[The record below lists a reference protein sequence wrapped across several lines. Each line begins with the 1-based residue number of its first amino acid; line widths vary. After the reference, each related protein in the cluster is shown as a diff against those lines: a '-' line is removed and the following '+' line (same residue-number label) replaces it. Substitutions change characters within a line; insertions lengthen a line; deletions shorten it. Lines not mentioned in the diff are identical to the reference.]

1 MEVVRVAYTLE
12 QCWHRVPGGTAV
24 AALEVARAMPTV
36 RPDVQLLGVAGR
48 HGDDPAVDFDLSI
61 DVAGLPVA
69 GAALYETSLRLR
81 WPRVES
87 VWPDADVVHC
97 TSIIP
102 FATRRPMVATVH
114 DLAFLRHPDYF
125 TRRGN
130 AVFRRS
136 LAALR
141 RRADM
146 VLCSSRATLDDCR
159 EAGFTDDRLRHV
171 PLGVRHV
178 DVDDDAVDRVRAE
191 RSLPAEFVLFV
202 GTLEPRKNLAR
213 LVRAHATRPDLPPL
227 VVAGAEGWG
236 DLGVAPSP
244 RVTFVGHVD
253 DASLHA
259 LYRAASAFVYPS
271 VLEGFGLPVLEAM
284 AQATPVVTSA
294 TTSTAEVA
302 GGAAVLVDPLNEES
316 IADGIVRVL
325 AESAQWSE
333 AGRRRAAAM
342 TWAATAS
349 LTAAVYDE
357 VAGG

>member
-36 RPDVQLLGVAGR
+36 RPDVHLLGVSGR
-48 HGDDPAVDFDLSI
+48 HAEDPAVDFDLSI

-87 VWPDADVVHC
+87 VWPDVDVVHC

-102 FATRRPMVATVH
+102 FATRRTMVATIH

-130 AVFRRS
+130 AVFGRS

-178 DVDDDAVDRVRAE
+178 DVGDDAVDRIRAE

-227 VVAGAEGWG
+227 VVAGAHGWG
-236 DLGVAPSP
+236 DLDVAPSA
-244 RVTFVGHVD
+244 RVTFVGHVG
-253 DASLHA
+253 DAALHA

-284 AQATPVVTSA
+284 SHATPVVTSA

-302 GGAAVLVDPLNEES
+302 GGAAVLVDPLDEES
-316 IADGIVRVL
+316 IADGIVRAL
-325 AESAQWSE
+325 AESAHWSE

-357 VAGG
+357 VAGR

>member
-12 QCWHRVPGGTAV
+12 QCWHRVPGGTA
-24 AALEVARAMPTV
+24 ASALEVARAMHEV
-36 RPDVQLLGVAGR
+36 RPDVHLLGVSGR
-48 HGDDPAVDFDLSI
+48 HTQDPSVDFDLSI

-87 VWPDADVVHC
+87 VWPDAELVHC

-102 FATRRPMVATVH
+102 FATKRRMVATVH
-114 DLAFLRHPDYF
+114 DLAFLHHPEYF

-141 RRADM
+141 RRADL

-159 EAGFTDDRLRHV
+159 EAGFDDDRLRHV
-171 PLGVRHV
+171 PLGVRHI
-178 DVDDDAVDRVRAE
+178 DVDEQDVDRVRGAYD
-191 RSLPAEFVLFV
+191 LPSEFLLFV

-213 LVRAHATRPDLPPL
+213 LVRAHATRPELPPL
-227 VVAGAEGWG
+227 VVAGAQGWG
-236 DLGVAPSP
+236 DLEVAPSS
-244 RVTFVGHVD
+244 RVLFVGHVD

-259 LYRAASAFVYPS
+259 MYRSASALVYPS
-271 VLEGFGLPVLEAM
+271 IREGFGLPVLEAM
-284 AQATPVVTSA
+284 SQSTPVVTSA

-302 GGAAVLVDPLNEES
+302 GGAAVLVDPLDEES
-316 IADGIVRVL
+316 IADGISRAL
-325 AESAQWSE
+325 AGADHYGAE
-333 AGRRRAAAM
+333 GRRRAEAM
-342 TWAATAS
+342 TWGATAA
-349 LTAAVYDE
+349 LTAAAYDE
-357 VAGG
+357 VLAA